1 MGAGNALAQTLN
13 PDGSEAV
20 WAATM
25 TVGTLSSTL
34 DPGVTYVGY
43 DGPNQ
48 FGSLEPSEF
57 TYDGE
62 TYVILWIRTLE
73 GANVAGCMTNSVQL
87 WERDGQLA
95 GLGNRIAVLQLGGH
109 SFPFADAVDV
119 NSGGSFRTWC
129 GVTAADLGWSVDDTI
144 DVKIIR
150 VATPTAPLDVAA
162 DNEGANWVLSWTA
175 PAMTGGWVEY
185 QYRSRAG
192 DGGWG
197 DWTDVPESAPGGA
210 NAAGYTLED
219 LSSAEAHE
227 FEVRAR
233 NGAGNSPA
241 AAAVWHNV
249 PEIVAVSVRSSPR
262 SGDTYGLHE
271 AIELAV
277 TFDGPVRVEG
287 TELHASLF
295 VDDWRRA
302 EHYGGS
308 GTDTL
313 RFRYAVKSGDAD
325 TDGVSFGANALAV
338 GATPSMG
345 PKGGGTIRSPTGQDA
360 DLSNASQDFPAHKVD
375 ATRTGAPMPPGPVG
389 IWSATLTAGSL
400 QSGADGCDNGVAGK
414 ECSTLLSDD
423 EFTHNNVT
431 YTIDYL
437 SKSALSFFI
446 GFEHD
451 LGTDAEAFTLEDGF
465 VSLEFADADEFS
477 ARVRFWDDSGIEAD
491 WITGQTVSLSID
503 VTAAEL
509 YSVDLVSAPANGTD
523 YLPGEAVRA
532 AASFAKPVAVDTA
545 GGAPGLTLNIG
556 GIERQALY
564 EGGTGTAALA
574 FAYTVAFEDVDVD
587 GIEIPAD
594 ALALDGAAIVSAD
607 GAGAAALTHAARRAD
622 AAHKVKDRPHVTAM
636 TMQSDPGEDGHYG
649 IGEEFEIR
657 VTFSEEVQTST
668 MVITTEQ
675 GPSSTALAGI
685 AELGVTVHD
694 DDVNTYLTEFR
705 FFGFPQKGT
714 TGTDEIIAKS
724 LRDGD
729 DVEPT
734 QNRQGKVAYVRWPDT
749 AFPGHGVDGVRPE
762 PVPEE
767 ENPAALSEDRARIL
781 LTFTEAL
788 SPDTAPASAFQIAI
802 GSAPA
807 VEPSAV
813 SASEE
818 TLTLTLADAPT
829 PGDDVSVSYMD
840 PTGGDDPAAIQDARA
855 GNDAEAFTQGVPNP
869 PQDDVAT
876 LRDLTIANA
885 TETLLLDQEFDSALT
900 DYTAPV
906 GDVVDTLTV
915 KATPTADAAAVLYL
929 DAADT
934 ELIDADAATAGFQVS
949 LPPGRTAIQVRV
961 TSVDTT
967 ATTTYTLNVTRKPGC
982 VALPTGRLWSACLTV
997 GATST
1002 PMTLF
1007 GYDSN
1012 IAGNYHGDA
1021 LSATAVTLPD
1031 DTSATVDVLTH
1042 DNATG
1047 ELTLNF
1053 SGDTSW
1059 IEDRGNRD
1067 TLSLHV
1073 GARTYAFG
1081 DAAWSDATLTWS
1093 GPRLGWANADAVVAS
1108 ITDPD
1113 TAPTD
1118 LATLKDLAIASAT
1131 ETLLLDRAFDS
1142 VLTAYTAS
1150 VADAVDT
1157 LTVKATPT
1165 DALADVTFLGAAD
1178 AALID
1183 ADTVTDGFQVSLP
1196 PGRTAIQVRV
1206 VSVDTTE
1213 TTTYTLDVTRKP
1225 GCAAVPTAVR
1235 LWKACLT
1242 VGATSTPMT
1251 LFGYALDAEY
1261 FVGDALTE
1269 TVVTLPDGSVAEVSV
1284 LSHDT
1289 ATGELRLNF
1298 SGNSNTAWLENQ
1310 DNRDTLS
1317 LHVGARTYAFADA
1330 AWSDATLTWSGLRL
1344 GWANADAVLASIT
1357 DPVTAPT
1364 DLATLKDLTI
1374 ASATETL
1381 LLDQGTFDSALTAY
1395 TASVADAVETLTVK
1409 GTPTDEDASV
1419 SYLDAADAA
1428 LTDADSLTD
1437 GFQVSLP
1444 QGRTQIGV
1452 RVTSEDETAT
1462 TTYTLAVTRK
1472 PGCPAVPTGRPWSAC
1487 LTVGATSTSMTLFGY
1502 AATAGEYVGDALSAT
1517 AVTLPDATSATVS
1530 VLTHDNATDELRLI
1544 FSGDTSWIEDQA
1556 NRDTLNLHLG
1566 GDTFAFADGTWANQ
1580 NLTLSPSG
1588 LDWANADA
1596 VLASITDPDTAPSD
1610 PPGPPRS
1617 VSASAGTGK
1626 VTLAWAAPESPGDS
1640 PVTHYEYRRKE
1651 GDGAYGNWTR
1661 AETVAFQPYSH
1672 STILGEDGD
1681 TLADYA
1687 VAAETAYTYELR
1699 AVNAAGGGG
1708 AAVEI
1713 GPATTGEA
1721 IAVRIDVP
1729 AEVEEDAESFEVLVV
1744 AEVSATDPN
1753 TAKYDLEIEVSIF
1766 TESESA
1772 TAFKDFK
1779 PLGTQVIIAP
1789 GDFEPVSGGWLAR
1802 KAFQDILIDDSV
1814 VEPDEETFK
1823 VGIENL
1829 GEAKVHPFVTIP
1841 DATAI
1846 ATVTIL
1852 DDDAADWTVA
1862 FEPTEINE
1870 SEGVNASTL
1879 TVSAGGVTFPEDRS
1893 IVLEIATGAGQAI
1906 VGVDFTL
1913 TDADGAALAA
1923 PYTLTLE
1930 EGESEVA
1937 ATVTSIADDVSD
1949 ADETVEV
1956 TATLDGES
1964 IGNVAIL
1971 QILTIDPPG
1980 APRNVNANALTGFVL
1995 LGWDAP
2001 ESEGDSEITHYEYR
2015 LKRGAGDF
2023 EAWTLVEDKED
2034 HVVGRDGT
2042 ALTFY
2047 GDYIV
2052 PNETRTYEVRAV
2064 NAGGPGPAA
2073 ASDQIELP
2081 PPTVFRVEHAEVRVA
2096 EDAGTATVNATLE
2109 VPAGNLAPEEAV
2121 ELVLT
2126 ATAGTASDPEDF
2138 EAQTATVSIGKDDFN
2153 YDAVA
2158 DRWVG
2163 TGGVA
2168 FAIVDNRLTE
2178 GEESF
2183 TVAVS
2188 RAGST
2193 PGWIQPHADAGRLA
2207 ATVTIEDDDVLAWSV
2222 TPEPDTIG
2230 EEGGVSTVWVR
2241 TDEVELTED
2250 KTIVLTLGGNADV
2263 TTDFTL
2269 TDSDG
2274 AALTDPYTLTLTK
2287 GEVEVA
2293 ATVTALAD
2301 AVFDDDETVT
2311 FTARIGTEQ
2320 IGETATLTISEIDA
2334 PGAPRSLSASAGT
2347 GKVTLAWQ
2355 APESEG
2361 GAPIG
2366 GYAFQR
2372 KQAGGDY
2379 GAWREAGDA
2388 DARGVE
2394 DYDVAGETAYTYR
2407 VRAVNRGGGGEASG
2421 EAEATTGEALT
2432 VRLEVQSMLEEAAGE
2447 LAVAVVAELPSGGV
2461 NSVKYERSFKVLLTS
2476 VSGTAVSPED
2486 YASLNE
2492 ILTFAPGDFEPGSG
2506 GWIARKARTVAIVD
2520 DAVAEAHET
2529 FDIAVAKGTTG
2540 AIATAP
2546 FVQVPDETATE
2557 TVTILNDDE
2566 PPIELIVEVD
2576 GTPVA
2581 NNVARRAEN
2590 VGTVAYAVR
2599 AVTGG
2604 VAPPTQDFVVT
2615 FNTLDRTAKSPGDY
2629 VAPALT
2635 YAFNATDFAM
2645 ENVADGTA
2653 RYVRTV
2659 SKNIEI
2665 VDDEV
2670 VERSEYFEVVV
2681 DSDALPGYVTI
2692 GSDYGE
2698 VVIQIN
2704 NEDTTSVRV
2713 LERDVTV
2720 EEGEEFQVALA
2731 VENEVEFAFSVYVA
2745 IQEEDGSPADRY
2757 IDFGE
2762 GGFSHRV
2769 GFSEGQRQASV
2780 AIETVED
2787 RVVETEVRLDVLL
2800 ERNGLDSNISLVND
2814 PGSTV
2819 TITDDDHAP
2828 EIAMRQPKVLVGET
2842 EVGRLRGSDAD
2853 GDELSW
2859 STSVGGP
2866 DGSLF
2871 TLTAGGLLELT
2882 MARTLEAPGDAD
2894 NDGFYE
2900 IEVEVSDGVNDMTR
2914 TIMLELVDAEPPST
2928 PKRMTVGAGD
2938 GGATAYWSVPADD
2951 GNAPVLRYEYW
2962 VHGSGRDSPLTGRTC
2977 PPELANDEREC
2988 ALFLQNGEPGDWTA
3002 VPGGAAARQLAVG
3015 NLTNGKSYQ
3024 FKVRAVNV
3032 AGAGMYTWDWATPYA
3047 RASEAPELTVTLADR
3062 TEDGTVTEVAVATWT
3077 EPDNDTGLPLV
3088 GYIFEGSRDG
3098 VEWGNADG
3106 SYRSDT
3112 FFALFFGSCSETY
3125 FSPCDPESE
3134 TRRRVLEE
3142 HMTYWHFRVQALYSA
3157 GTLEQHADAPEEAK
3171 NKLRVSSPYSNVA
3184 HIEAPAQTAEAEV
3197 EQPPLTA
3204 QLQHLPHGHTGA
3216 AFEFRIVFSEAVA
3229 IDADALR
3236 DRALEVTGGAVTA
3249 AARVEGEPGAW
3260 TVTVQPD
3267 STAEVRIEL
3276 AAAGDCAEPGAVCTA
3291 DGRGLSHGLRGLVPG
3306 PPPAEQQQDREDEE
3320 AGAGAQ
3326 VDNEGESQDETEG
3339 DTQDDGEGTAQDDN
3353 DGDTEDDDEK
3363 PQESV
3368 AAKPLT
3374 ARFLNVPA
3382 KHDGV
3387 TAFTFRVRFSED
3399 VPMGYAA
3406 LRDAFDVL
3414 AGRITGARRVNGRD
3428 DLREITVKPTHPY
3441 EIVVELQAGRACS
3454 RGGVCTADGRT
3465 LSNTPSATVA
3475 GPPPELSVA
3484 DGEATEAAGATVR
3497 MAVTLSWASE
3507 STVTVD
3513 YATADGSARA
3523 GEDYEAASG
3532 TLTFRRRETSK
3543 TVSVRVLDDAVDEG
3557 KETFRLV
3564 LSNASGARIADA
3576 EAVGTIDNSDPLP
3589 QAWLARFGRTASDH
3603 ALQAIEGRWR
3613 DGRQAPPETRLTI
3626 GGRRMDGLWAEMVG
3640 EFDRTRS
3647 ALDGAGEDE
3656 AAQRRPHGALAEET
3670 RWARM
3675 DRLKVEAM
3683 SWNFFGGPAGGNP
3696 AGGNPA
3702 GGSLAGGNPA
3712 GGNPAGGSLAGGNPA
3727 GGNPA
3732 GGSLAGGN
3740 LAGGNPAGGSLAGGQ
3755 SFGIGQVPGG
3765 ARSSG
3770 DVRRGIGLIVSGLGG
3785 GGAVSQGVD
3794 WLLGDRQLPDL
3805 RDVLMGSSFF
3815 YSRALGE
3822 DGQRREP
3829 GWLGDWAAW
3838 GETAATRFRGAE
3850 GPLSLDGEV
3859 ATATL
3864 GADSRWGRWHAGV
3877 ALAHS
3882 EGDGTYTAAGAGALS
3897 STLTSLHPFAR
3908 YEINERASVWGVL
3921 GYGAGELNLTP
3932 AGRESGIRTGV
3943 ANTMAALGG
3952 RGVLSVRSAGAGQFE
3967 LALLSDVLLTNTESD
3982 AVTGLVGTAGA
3993 TNRAR
3998 LMLEGSGAIGLPGG
4012 AQLRPTLE
4020 AGLRYDGGDAETGAG
4035 VELGGGLAYATGRLA
4050 VEVKGRTLLAHE
4062 DSEYEEWGV
4071 SGSVAYR
4078 PNADGRGLSVN
4089 LGSVWGAAQSG
4100 VSQLW
4105 SRPDASGLARPGTF
4119 QAAQVFQAEMGYGFE
4134 TRNGRGLWYPYLG
4147 AESGDAGAQGLTIGF
4162 KLSSE
4167 LHREMQLELG
4177 RRTNA
4182 PGMSENALAL
4192 RGAIRW

>member
-1 MGAGNALAQTLN
+1 M
-13 PDGSEAV
+13 
-20 WAATM
+20 
-25 TVGTLSSTL
+25 
-34 DPGVTYVGY
+34 
-43 DGPNQ
+43 
-48 FGSLEPSEF
+48 
-57 TYDGE
+57 
-62 TYVILWIRTLE
+62 
-73 GANVAGCMTNSVQL
+73 
-87 WERDGQLA
+87 
-95 GLGNRIAVLQLGGH
+95 
-109 SFPFADAVDV
+109 
-119 NSGGSFRTWC
+119 
-129 GVTAADLGWSVDDTI
+129 
-144 DVKIIR
+144 
-150 VATPTAPLDVAA
+150 
-162 DNEGANWVLSWTA
+162 
-175 PAMTGGWVEY
+175 
-185 QYRSRAG
+185 
-192 DGGWG
+192 
-197 DWTDVPESAPGGA
+197 
-210 NAAGYTLED
+210 
-219 LSSAEAHE
+219 
-227 FEVRAR
+227 
-233 NGAGNSPA
+233 
-241 AAAVWHNV
+241 
-249 PEIVAVSVRSSPR
+249 
-262 SGDTYGLHE
+262 
-271 AIELAV
+271 
-277 TFDGPVRVEG
+277 
-287 TELHASLF
+287 
-295 VDDWRRA
+295 
-302 EHYGGS
+302 
-308 GTDTL
+308 
-313 RFRYAVKSGDAD
+313 
-325 TDGVSFGANALAV
+325 
-338 GATPSMG
+338 
-345 PKGGGTIRSPTGQDA
+345 
-360 DLSNASQDFPAHKVD
+360 
-375 ATRTGAPMPPGPVG
+375 
-389 IWSATLTAGSL
+389 
-400 QSGADGCDNGVAGK
+400 
-414 ECSTLLSDD
+414 
-423 EFTHNNVT
+423 
-431 YTIDYL
+431 
-437 SKSALSFFI
+437 
-446 GFEHD
+446 
-451 LGTDAEAFTLEDGF
+451 
-465 VSLEFADADEFS
+465 
-477 ARVRFWDDSGIEAD
+477 
-491 WITGQTVSLSID
+491 
-503 VTAAEL
+503 
-509 YSVDLVSAPANGTD
+509 
-523 YLPGEAVRA
+523 
-532 AASFAKPVAVDTA
+532 
-545 GGAPGLTLNIG
+545 
-556 GIERQALY
+556 
-564 EGGTGTAALA
+564 
-574 FAYTVAFEDVDVD
+574 
-587 GIEIPAD
+587 
-594 ALALDGAAIVSAD
+594 
-607 GAGAAALTHAARRAD
+607 
-622 AAHKVKDRPHVTAM
+622 
-636 TMQSDPGEDGHYG
+636 
-649 IGEEFEIR
+649 
-657 VTFSEEVQTST
+657 
-668 MVITTEQ
+668 
-675 GPSSTALAGI
+675 
-685 AELGVTVHD
+685 
-694 DDVNTYLTEFR
+694 
-705 FFGFPQKGT
+705 
-714 TGTDEIIAKS
+714 
-724 LRDGD
+724 
-729 DVEPT
+729 
-734 QNRQGKVAYVRWPDT
+734 
-749 AFPGHGVDGVRPE
+749 
-762 PVPEE
+762 
-767 ENPAALSEDRARIL
+767 
-781 LTFTEAL
+781 
-788 SPDTAPASAFQIAI
+788 
-802 GSAPA
+802 
-807 VEPSAV
+807 
-813 SASEE
+813 
-818 TLTLTLADAPT
+818 
-829 PGDDVSVSYMD
+829 
-840 PTGGDDPAAIQDARA
+840 
-855 GNDAEAFTQGVPNP
+855 
-869 PQDDVAT
+869 
-876 LRDLTIANA
+876 
-885 TETLLLDQEFDSALT
+885 
-900 DYTAPV
+900 
-906 GDVVDTLTV
+906 
-915 KATPTADAAAVLYL
+915 
-929 DAADT
+929 
-934 ELIDADAATAGFQVS
+934 
-949 LPPGRTAIQVRV
+949 
-961 TSVDTT
+961 
-967 ATTTYTLNVTRKPGC
+967 
-982 VALPTGRLWSACLTV
+982 
-997 GATST
+997 
-1002 PMTLF
+1002 
-1007 GYDSN
+1007 
-1012 IAGNYHGDA
+1012 
-1021 LSATAVTLPD
+1021 
-1031 DTSATVDVLTH
+1031 
-1042 DNATG
+1042 
-1047 ELTLNF
+1047 
-1053 SGDTSW
+1053 
-1059 IEDRGNRD
+1059 
-1067 TLSLHV
+1067 
-1073 GARTYAFG
+1073 
-1081 DAAWSDATLTWS
+1081 
-1093 GPRLGWANADAVVAS
+1093 
-1108 ITDPD
+1108 
-1113 TAPTD
+1113 
-1118 LATLKDLAIASAT
+1118 
-1131 ETLLLDRAFDS
+1131 
-1142 VLTAYTAS
+1142 
-1150 VADAVDT
+1150 
-1157 LTVKATPT
+1157 
-1165 DALADVTFLGAAD
+1165 
-1178 AALID
+1178 
-1183 ADTVTDGFQVSLP
+1183 
-1196 PGRTAIQVRV
+1196 
-1206 VSVDTTE
+1206 
-1213 TTTYTLDVTRKP
+1213 
-1225 GCAAVPTAVR
+1225 
-1235 LWKACLT
+1235 
-1242 VGATSTPMT
+1242 
-1251 LFGYALDAEY
+1251 
-1261 FVGDALTE
+1261 
-1269 TVVTLPDGSVAEVSV
+1269 
-1284 LSHDT
+1284 
-1289 ATGELRLNF
+1289 
-1298 SGNSNTAWLENQ
+1298 
-1310 DNRDTLS
+1310 
-1317 LHVGARTYAFADA
+1317 
-1330 AWSDATLTWSGLRL
+1330 
-1344 GWANADAVLASIT
+1344 
-1357 DPVTAPT
+1357 
-1364 DLATLKDLTI
+1364 
-1374 ASATETL
+1374 
-1381 LLDQGTFDSALTAY
+1381 
-1395 TASVADAVETLTVK
+1395 
-1409 GTPTDEDASV
+1409 
-1419 SYLDAADAA
+1419 
-1428 LTDADSLTD
+1428 
-1437 GFQVSLP
+1437 
-1444 QGRTQIGV
+1444 
-1452 RVTSEDETAT
+1452 
-1462 TTYTLAVTRK
+1462 
-1472 PGCPAVPTGRPWSAC
+1472 
-1487 LTVGATSTSMTLFGY
+1487 
-1502 AATAGEYVGDALSAT
+1502 
-1517 AVTLPDATSATVS
+1517 
-1530 VLTHDNATDELRLI
+1530 
-1544 FSGDTSWIEDQA
+1544 
-1556 NRDTLNLHLG
+1556 
-1566 GDTFAFADGTWANQ
+1566 
-1580 NLTLSPSG
+1580 
-1588 LDWANADA
+1588 
-1596 VLASITDPDTAPSD
+1596 
-1610 PPGPPRS
+1610 
-1617 VSASAGTGK
+1617 
-1626 VTLAWAAPESPGDS
+1626 
-1640 PVTHYEYRRKE
+1640 
-1651 GDGAYGNWTR
+1651 
-1661 AETVAFQPYSH
+1661 
-1672 STILGEDGD
+1672 
-1681 TLADYA
+1681 
-1687 VAAETAYTYELR
+1687 
-1699 AVNAAGGGG
+1699 
-1708 AAVEI
+1708 
-1713 GPATTGEA
+1713 
-1721 IAVRIDVP
+1721 
-1729 AEVEEDAESFEVLVV
+1729 
-1744 AEVSATDPN
+1744 
-1753 TAKYDLEIEVSIF
+1753 
-1766 TESESA
+1766 
-1772 TAFKDFK
+1772 
-1779 PLGTQVIIAP
+1779 
-1789 GDFEPVSGGWLAR
+1789 
-1802 KAFQDILIDDSV
+1802 
-1814 VEPDEETFK
+1814 
-1823 VGIENL
+1823 
-1829 GEAKVHPFVTIP
+1829 
-1841 DATAI
+1841 
-1846 ATVTIL
+1846 
-1852 DDDAADWTVA
+1852 
-1862 FEPTEINE
+1862 
-1870 SEGVNASTL
+1870 
-1879 TVSAGGVTFPEDRS
+1879 
-1893 IVLEIATGAGQAI
+1893 
-1906 VGVDFTL
+1906 
-1913 TDADGAALAA
+1913 
-1923 PYTLTLE
+1923 
-1930 EGESEVA
+1930 
-1937 ATVTSIADDVSD
+1937 
-1949 ADETVEV
+1949 
-1956 TATLDGES
+1956 
-1964 IGNVAIL
+1964 
-1971 QILTIDPPG
+1971 
-1980 APRNVNANALTGFVL
+1980 
-1995 LGWDAP
+1995 
-2001 ESEGDSEITHYEYR
+2001 
-2015 LKRGAGDF
+2015 
-2023 EAWTLVEDKED
+2023 
-2034 HVVGRDGT
+2034 
-2042 ALTFY
+2042 
-2047 GDYIV
+2047 
-2052 PNETRTYEVRAV
+2052 

-2073 ASDQIELP
+2073 ASEPIELP
-2081 PPTVFRVEHAEVRVA
+2081 PPTVFRMEHAEVRVA

-2109 VPAGNLAPEEAV
+2109 VPTGFFAPEEAV

-2138 EAQTATVSIGKDDFN
+2138 EAQTATVSIGEDDFN

-2168 FAIVDNRLTE
+2168 FAIVDNRLAE

-2207 ATVTIEDDDVLAWSV
+2207 ATVAIEDDDVLAWSV

-2250 KTIVLTLGGNADV
+2250 KTIELTLGGTADV

-2355 APESEG
+2355 APASEG
-2361 GAPIG
+2361 GAPIS
-2366 GYAFQR
+2366 GYEYGKKA
-2372 KQAGGDY
+2372 AGGTY
-2379 GAWREAGDA
+2379 GAWQAAGDA
-2388 DARGVE
+2388 EARGVQ

-2447 LAVAVVAELPSGGV
+2447 LAVAVVAELPSGGA
-2461 NSVKYERSFKVLLTS
+2461 NSVRYDREFTLELTS
-2476 VSGTAVSPED
+2476 APGTAESPDDFAPLDET
-2486 YASLNE
+2486 
-2492 ILTFAPGDFEPGSG
+2492 LTFGPGDFEPGSG

-2520 DAVAEAHET
+2520 DEVAEPHET
-2529 FDIAVAKGTTG
+2529 FEIAVAK
-2540 AIATAP
+2540 ATHASAA
-2546 FVQVPDETATE
+2546 FVRLPEETATE
-2557 TVTILNDDE
+2557 TVTILNDDH
-2566 PPIELIVEVD
+2566 PRIEVKPTRDAFTMREDQKNPTIALEARTEGDVAPTEDFTLGLRRVEGTTVD
-2576 GTPVA
+2576 GEDYRGLPTFTFPAEGFTLETTEYVQVVEA
-2581 NNVARRAEN
+2581 FFRPIDDSLVEDIEFVKLDADAATLPEFVTVSGGFEFEINIIDDDELTVSIAGDARAEE
-2590 VGTVAYAVR
+2590 GAPIVA
-2599 AVTGG
+2599 
-2604 VAPPTQDFVVT
+2604 
-2615 FNTLDRTAKSPGDY
+2615 TLTATEEASFEFELQIEY
-2629 VAPALT
+2629 
-2635 YAFNATDFAM
+2635 TD
-2645 ENVADGTA
+2645 VADGAERDADYTA
-2653 RYVRTV
+2653 TAEVTFPAFSTRTTF
-2659 SKNIEI
+2659 EI
-2665 VDDEV
+2665 PTLEDRLAEGEDGETFTIALSEDTGWRSILVDDDE
-2670 VERSEYFEVVV
+2670 
-2681 DSDALPGYVTI
+2681 ATMTI
-2692 GSDYGE
+2692 E
-2698 VVIQIN
+2698 
-2704 NEDTTSVRV
+2704 
-2713 LERDVTV
+2713 
-2720 EEGEEFQVALA
+2720 
-2731 VENEVEFAFSVYVA
+2731 
-2745 IQEEDGSPADRY
+2745 
-2757 IDFGE
+2757 
-2762 GGFSHRV
+2762 
-2769 GFSEGQRQASV
+2769 
-2780 AIETVED
+2780 
-2787 RVVETEVRLDVLL
+2787 
-2800 ERNGLDSNISLVND
+2800 
-2814 PGSTV
+2814 
-2819 TITDDDHAP
+2819 DDDHAP
-2828 EIAMRQPKVLVGET
+2828 EIATRQPKVLVGET
-2842 EVGRLRGSDAD
+2842 EVGRLRASDAD
-2853 GDELSW
+2853 GDPLTWEL
-2859 STSVGGP
+2859 TGGA
-2866 DGSLF
+2866 DGNLF
-2871 TLTAGGLLELT
+2871 TLTEGGLLEVKVAPTTLDAAGPDGEYELT
-2882 MARTLEAPGDAD
+2882 
-2894 NDGFYE
+2894 
-2900 IEVEVSDGVNDMTR
+2900 VKVSDGPNDVTG
-2914 TIMLELVDAEPPST
+2914 TLLLELVDAEPPST

-2938 GGATAYWSVPADD
+2938 GEATAYWSVPADD
-2951 GNAPVLRYEYW
+2951 GGAPVVRYEYW

-2977 PPELANDEREC
+2977 PEALANDEREC
-2988 ALFLQNGEPGDWTA
+2988 ALFLQNGEPEDWTP

-3032 AGAGMYTWDWATPYA
+3032 AGAGMYTWDWATPYVQ
-3047 RASEAPELTVTLADR
+3047 ASEAPELTVTLADR
-3062 TEDGTVTEVAVATWT
+3062 TEEGTVTEVAVATWT

-3157 GTLEQHADAPEEAK
+3157 GTLEQHADAPEEAR

-3204 QLQHLPHGHTGA
+3204 QLQHLPHAHTGA

-3229 IDADALR
+3229 MDADALR

-3291 DGRGLSHGLRGLVPG
+3291 DGRGLSHGLRGLVAG

-3368 AAKPLT
+3368 VAKPLT

-3683 SWNFFGGPAGGNP
+3683 SWNFFGG
-3696 AGGNPA
+3696 
-3702 GGSLAGGNPA
+3702 PA